1 MYRNLIKMARQKPP
15 EILTIDLIFLL
26 VPFARKI
33 LNNKVDF
40 AQQLWFIFKSAKE
53 ETCRQIGTFTQG
65 QVLSS
70 LNIEEKVTLL
80 MIAKQ
85 ILITAITNSQHSVF
99 PGETKYINHC
109 LPFFQNE

>member
-1 MYRNLIKMARQKPP
+1 MARQKPP

-26 VPFARKI
+26 VPFATKI

-109 LPFFQNE
+109 FAFFSKRVISSN